1 MVSRLQETDRINS
14 VAAVSALPHSIRWW
28 GMYQEDVSKK
38 EAPCSRSPLAHIYI
52 FEIIV
57 SIFEIIV
64 GGLL

>member
-38 EAPCSRSPLAHIYI
+38 VKPCPRSPLSY
-52 FEIIV
+52 V
-57 SIFEIIV
+57 YIFEIIV